1 MPLNAAFVMP
11 ACLSWATKRVQDPP
25 RGEQI
30 IERPHRPDLRRSGRG
45 AQIGPRRRDHQ
56 VAAVR
61 QHHDQLTLGRPDRV
75 AIVFARP
82 TTSASAA
89 DSPHQLGRA
98 HPDRPPD
105 QRAAACLCSFQQI
118 FAGLANR
125 SLRTLISGLIL
136 DHGARRTKT
145 YTQIVNLVSPNS
157 TPTSR
162 PRSPN
167 PAHSPNHGTN
177 STTPSTPTSP
187 TPPSRPEKMT
197 PP

>member
-1 MPLNAAFVMP
+1 MG
-11 ACLSWATKRVQDPP
+11 KKD
-25 RGEQI
+25 
-30 IERPHRPDLRRSGRG
+30 
-45 AQIGPRRRDHQ
+45 
-56 VAAVR
+56 
-61 QHHDQLTLGRPDRV
+61 GRPWGDLMAIGGDFGWRPVGRFSWPPSRDAAKRGLRDARLPLLGHKTGPGPAARRADHRATPPSRSPPVRSWRADRSTPPGPSSGCRP
-75 AIVFARP
+75 AAPRSAHARP
-82 TTSASAA
+82 
-89 DSPHQLGRA
+89 
-98 HPDRPPD
+98 
-105 QRAAACLCSFQQI
+105 
-118 FAGLANR
+118 
-125 SLRTLISGLIL
+125 SGLIP